1 MAYDSTTKLITA
13 PVSFYDVQRCL
24 ATSEQTLKGLCTHAN
39 INKWSKKKPV
49 INDILFTGVVIDWWK
64 AKNGNCGLVVPNFST
79 LTSMISAIRSGGT
92 LWDYQTPAG
101 GASSPYRLADF
112 NGYDHLAS
120 PPFGIM
126 ALDNTY
132 YMDSASTIN
141 AALNLYTSETALTLS
156 DIGFTFPLKDFFF
169 AIAIV
174 PYGSNDGQWLSSSTP
189 ISGGNS
195 TLNIALNYL
204 TVGSYDVI
212 HFLVEIA
219 KPLITSSSSINTYIP
234 LPQVIQ
240 TITIS
245 NSAIFVVVHG
255 SFTCAK
261 LYWNISIA
269 NNSSSN
275 KTYTG
280 CYVTARYGNSAV
292 DDALVNGEIQV
303 SLGTIEIAANST
315 YTNSGVMLSAL
326 PDRDSMGGGYM
337 LFQSYRSPN
346 TIGEI

>member
-1 MAYDSTTKLITA
+1 MALGTTNISTTLVANTIGTG
-13 PVSFYDVQRCL
+13 SNDVG
-24 ATSEQTLKGLCTHAN
+24 TLCTASS
-39 INKWSKKKPV
+39 INKWSKHKPV
-49 INDILFTGVVIDWWK
+49 RFPQIFTSAYPDWWK
-64 AKNGNCGLVVPNFST
+64 AQGGNCGLVVPNFST
-79 LTSMISAIRSGGT
+79 LTSMISAIRAGNIM
-92 LWDYQTPAG
+92 WEYQTPAG
-101 GASSPYRLADF
+101 GASSPYRLGDF

-156 DIGFTFPLKDFFF
+156 DIGSTFPLKDFFF

-174 PYGSNDGQWLSSSTP
+174 PYGTNDGQWISSSTP

-195 TLNIALNYL
+195 SLNVALSSLNI
-204 TVGSYDVI
+204 GSYDAI

-234 LPQVIQ
+234 LPQAIQ

-255 SFTCAK
+255 SFTGAK

-292 DDALVNGEIQV
+292 DAALVNGEIQV
-303 SLGTIEIAANST
+303 SLGTIAIAANST
-315 YTNSGVMLSAL
+315 YTNSGIMFSAL

-337 LFQSYRSPN
+337 LFQSYQSPN
-346 TIGEI
+346 TIGEIKV